1 MTLLLLA
8 VLDTNV
14 LVSALILPGSLP
26 ARLLRRALAREFVLI
41 LSESILQELTRVL
54 ARPKMVQRYAMTP
67 ERAAAFESVL
77 RDVAVLV
84 PGAVRVEA
92 VPGDADD
99 NHVVACAVEGHA
111 EFLVSGDEHL
121 RSLGQ
126 YQSVRIVSPAQFA
139 AALDD
144 GVARQQPE

>member
-1 MTLLLLA
+1 LSVLLPA

-14 LVSALILPGSLP
+14 LVSALILPSSLP
-26 ARLLRRALAREFVLI
+26 ARLLRRALAREFILI
-41 LSESILQELTRVL
+41 LSESILQELARVL
-54 ARPKMVQRYAMTP
+54 VRPKMAQRYATTP
-67 ERAAAFESVL
+67 ERAAAFEAVL
-77 RDVAVLV
+77 RDVALLV

-99 NHVVACAVEGHA
+99 NHVVACAVEGRA
-111 EFLVSGDEHL
+111 EFIVSGDEHL

-139 AALDD
+139 ATLDD
-144 GVARQQPE
+144 GAPRQQPE

>member
-1 MTLLLLA
+1 MSVLLPA

-14 LVSALILPGSLP
+14 LVSALILPSSLP
-26 ARLLRRALAREFVLI
+26 ARLLRRALAREFILI
-41 LSESILQELTRVL
+41 LSESILQELARVL
-54 ARPKMVQRYAMTP
+54 VRPKMAQRYATTP
-67 ERAAAFESVL
+67 ERAAAFEAVL
-77 RDVAVLV
+77 RDVALLV

-99 NHVVACAVEGHA
+99 NHVVACAVEGRA
-111 EFLVSGDEHL
+111 EFIVSGDEHL

-139 AALDD
+139 ATLDD
-144 GVARQQPE
+144 GAPRQQPE

>member
-1 MTLLLLA
+1 VTLLLLA

-26 ARLLRRALAREFVLI
+26 ARLLRCALAREFVLV
-41 LSESILQELTRVL
+41 LSESILQEL
-54 ARPKMVQRYAMTP
+54 
-67 ERAAAFESVL
+67 AAAFEAVL
-77 RDVAVLV
+77 RDVALLV

-99 NHVVACAVEGHA
+99 NHVVACAMEGRA
-111 EFLVSGDEHL
+111 EFIVSGDEHL